1 MVVEILKQGV
11 MTLKENKNNKPK
23 NEEEAKKQLTVNKQK
38 QYGMRSL
45 IAFVLAFVL
54 LIGSSMAYFSDY
66 ATTQVTG
73 TAGTLKIHLDDSGV
87 NLLNAKGQNILNPGD
102 MRDVIFTVTNQGN
115 KSADIKTVI
124 TLISS
129 VEMSNNH
136 TALKNLP
143 VYDFVHEGLY
153 EGEVYFSEYELYY
166 KDNLI
171 HTDGYGYY
179 PKENTQGLGQRAY
192 DTLGRKKIV
201 YVLEDDVLSGSSTY
215 EEREIEYS
223 SDGVAISDAK
233 TYELALLFDPHT
245 LNEFQGST
253 VTILIEVWAK
263 QHRNTES
270 VDWVKMQEYAY
281 SSLPDSMFNI
291 DYNRFHELEI
301 TSIADMDKFNSTK
314 DIVIPEGVQL
324 VPDQFFFFNSTMETV
339 TLPSTLKRTGITAF
353 AWCANLKSAYFEDGL
368 ITLGDATFSNCAKM
382 TSVRLPDTLQV
393 IGSSAFYRCS
403 GLTSIEIPEGVT
415 TILNSAFADS
425 GLIEV
430 SIPESV
436 TVIEAGAFKNCS
448 NLESVILPSHMTEIP
463 DDIFTNCPNLKSIT
477 IRG

>member
-1 MVVEILKQGV
+1 MKKIRKKKIVVPAELSPVEKV
-11 MTLKENKNNKPK
+11 EFVEKEALEYRLASPK
-23 NEEEAKKQLTVNKQK
+23 LRCFV
-38 QYGMRSL
+38 SL
-45 IAFVLAFVL
+45 IL
-54 LIGSSMAYFSDY
+54 SMIMLFSGTIAYFSDI
-66 ATTQVTG
+66 ASTETVG
-73 TAGTLKIHLDDSGV
+73 TAGTLQISIDDSGI
-87 NLLNAKGQNILNPGD
+87 NLLNPEGKDILNPGD
-102 MRDVIFTVTNQGN
+102 IREVKLKVVNEGS
-115 KSADIKTVI
+115 KSADIKVVA
-124 TLISS
+124 TLMSS

-136 TALKNLP
+136 TALKYLP
-143 VYDFVHEGLY
+143 VYEFVDESLY
-153 EGEVYFSEYELYY
+153 DGTVYFSEYELYN
-166 KDNLI
+166 KDHLI
-171 HTDGYGYY
+171 YTEGYGYY
-179 PKENTQGLGQRAY
+179 PKKNTTGLGKRAY
-192 DTLGRKKIV
+192 ETMGRKRIV
-201 YVLEDDVLSGSSTY
+201 YVLDDEILSGNSALD
-215 EEREIEYS
+215 EREIEYNTENVELS
-223 SDGVAISDAK
+223 NVK
-233 TYELALLFDPHT
+233 EYNLALLFDPHSA
-245 LNEFQGST
+245 NRFQNSN
-253 VTILIEVWAK
+253 VTIVFEVWAK
-263 QHRNTES
+263 QHRNTEDF
-270 VDWVKMQEYAY
+270 DWVKMEELTYT
-281 SSLPDSMFNI
+281 SLKDSLFTI

-301 TSIADMDKFNSTK
+301 TGVTNQSEFEATK

-339 TLPSTLKRTGITAF
+339 TLPSTLKRTGMTAF

-368 ITLGDATFSNCAKM
+368 TTLGDSTFSNCAKL

-436 TVIEAGAFKNCS
+436 TVIEAGAFKNCP